1 MSPEVAK
8 IVAMLNLDQ
17 KLSLLSGAD
26 DWHTTEIPEVGL
38 PPVELGDGPHGL
50 RTETGVDM
58 VWIPSTCFPTA
69 SALGATWDPELVRRV
84 GLALGEEARALGV
97 DLLLGPGVNMKRT
110 PLCGRNF
117 EYFAEDPV
125 LAGDLAAAY
134 VQGLQSTGIGA
145 CLKHFAANN
154 QETLRTEISVEADER
169 TLREIYLE
177 AFHRVIHTADPWA
190 VMCSYNR
197 IGGVHASQHHWLLT
211 EVLRQEWGYPGLVV
225 SDWDAVH
232 DPVAAV
238 SAGLDLEMPGT
249 GGRSAFALRRGLAE
263 GTLSEAAVDQAAARV
278 IEFVR
283 RCRPDGAPAHSPVRQ
298 AGIVP
303 GAPLSEAHL
312 AELGA
317 ETHHELAR
325 EVASAAITL
334 LRNEDGV
341 LPLDPDSDQRI
352 AVVGGYARVPRI
364 QGGGSAGVNPTRVD
378 EPLAGLREFAGDRT
392 AYAQGYPVPETDF
405 YRELAPDLSDSDEL
419 REEAVR
425 LAVESDLVLAFVGL
439 PLSSEVEAADRTT
452 LALPED
458 QVQLLTALAD
468 TGKPLIVVLAAGSA
482 VTMDGWHDR
491 TDAILLT
498 WLGGQGVGAATAA
511 VIFGRADPSGRLG
524 ETYPLALEDT
534 PGCRDFPGVGGRAIY
549 AEGVFIGYRWY
560 DHRNLPVRYPFGHG
574 LSYTSFGYSD
584 AEVVASTPETVEL
597 RVRVTNA
604 GSRHGAEVVQVY
616 IEPPHSADRPEREL
630 RAFEK
635 VWLDSGESRLLA
647 FTLHHRD
654 FAFVDATA
662 RSWRQVSGTYR
673 VCFGSS
679 SRAVRATVAVDRPDA
694 TRPFRDDAGA
704 GSTTAGRGRVPAVGH
719 GGGPDASRAPDAV

>member
-8 IVAMLNLDQ
+8 TVAMLTLDQ

-117 EYFAEDPV
+117 EYFGEDPV

-134 VQGLQSTGIGA
+134 VQGLQSTGVGA

-177 AFHRVIHTADPWA
+177 AFRRVISAADPWA

-197 IGGVHASQHHWLLT
+197 IGGVHASQHRWLLT
-211 EVLRQEWGYPGLVV
+211 EVLRQDWGYPGLVV

-238 SAGLDLEMPGT
+238 AAGLDLEMPGT
-249 GGRSAFALRRGLAE
+249 GGRSVAALRRGLE
-263 GTLSEAAVDQAAARV
+263 DGTLSEAALDQAAIRV

-283 RCRPDGAPAHSPVRQ
+283 RCRPDGRPAHSPVRE

-303 GAPLSEAHL
+303 GAPLNRAQL

-317 ETHHELAR
+317 DEHHELAR
-325 EVASAAITL
+325 EVATAAITL
-334 LRNEDGV
+334 LRNEDDL
-341 LPLDPDSDQRI
+341 LPLDPDGAQRI

-364 QGGGSAGVNPTRVD
+364 QGGGSAGVDPTRVD
-378 EPLAGLREFAGDRT
+378 DPLVCLRDLAGDRI

-405 YRELAPDLSDSDEL
+405 YRDLVPDPSDPAQL
-419 REEAVR
+419 REDAVR
-425 LAVESDLVLAFVGL
+425 LAAESDLVLAFVGL
-439 PLSSEVEAADRTT
+439 PLSSEVEAADRST

-458 QVQLLTALAD
+458 QVRLLAALAD
-468 TGKPLIVVLAAGSA
+468 TGKPLVVVLSAGSA

-491 TDAILLT
+491 AGAILLT
-498 WLGGQGVGAATAA
+498 WLGGQGVGSATAA
-511 VIFGRADPSGRLG
+511 VLFGRADPSGRLG
-524 ETYPLALEDT
+524 ETYPLSLEDT
-534 PGCRDFPGVGGRAIY
+534 PGYRDFPGVDGRVSY
-549 AEGVFIGYRWY
+549 DEGVFIGYRWY
-560 DHRNLPVRYPFGHG
+560 DQHDLPVRYPFGHG
-574 LSYTSFGYSD
+574 LSYTSFGYAD
-584 AEVVASTPETVEL
+584 AEVVTSSPDHVEV
-597 RVRVTNA
+597 RVRVTNT
-604 GSRHGAEVVQVY
+604 GVRPGAEVVQVY
-616 IEPPHSADRPEREL
+616 VEPPHLAERPVREL
-630 RAFEK
+630 RAFAK
-635 VWLDSGESRLLA
+635 LWLNPGESRMA
-647 FTLHHRD
+647 RFTLHHRD
-654 FAFVDATA
+654 FALADTTGRAWHQEQG
-662 RSWRQVSGTYR
+662 SYR
-673 VCFGSS
+673 IVFASS
-679 SRAVRATVAVDRPDA
+679 SRVPRATVNVVRPDA
-694 TRPFRDDAGA
+694 TQPF
-704 GSTTAGRGRVPAVGH
+704 
-719 GGGPDASRAPDAV
+719 SR